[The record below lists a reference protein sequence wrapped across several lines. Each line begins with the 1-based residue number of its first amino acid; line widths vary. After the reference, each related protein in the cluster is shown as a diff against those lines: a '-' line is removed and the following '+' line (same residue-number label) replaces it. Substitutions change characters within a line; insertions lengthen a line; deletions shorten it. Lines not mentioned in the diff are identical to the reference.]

1 MSDRIPNNKKN
12 SLFPQQPF
20 EEEDDESWQVSYLD
34 IITIVLGFLI
44 ILLSFSQLKE
54 DERLSISNLF
64 DSSVVETEYITTPI
78 EDIKTEL
85 EEFLREDIENGS
97 IAISRD
103 LNDLRIRFRS
113 DDFYSSGSAKLKPQ
127 GLKQLSKVLLAIKET
142 KYDDFNIDV
151 EGHTDSSPISSA
163 VYPSNWELSTA
174 RASNVV
180 KYFNGLGIP
189 VSRLKASG
197 YADSRPLV
205 VLNSLGNQLPA
216 TKEMNRRIVLRLYYT
231 LEKDIAEAQSQ
242 KAITEPTV
250 QPIPESDIVEVEP
263 EATKPVR
270 SCSFS
275 VQIGGFESF
284 FNALNIA
291 EEVEKNTTYEIDI
304 FYNTNLFSVRTKTR
318 NSLSE
323 ALKIQK
329 VISSRMAT
337 LETTAIIQQ
346 CYNSKQVIPTPLRYQ
361 IQLGYFQTK
370 QNADNFVERLLT
382 EYQLQT
388 EVKQF
393 SPNAYTVLTISNPSL
408 KASLEKLSSYN
419 AKNISPNIF
428 IRYVPVPFVD
438 YNFTIQL
445 QIGTFSSKDKAL
457 ESSQNILTNLDIE
470 STVSDAIEGKYYLYT
485 AKISSWTKS
494 LELFEQIQASE
505 LNLEPIIYLVEYN

>member
-54 DERLSISNLF
+54 SEQLSVSNLF

-78 EDIKTEL
+78 EDIKLEL
-85 EEFLREDIENGS
+85 EGLLKEDIDNGS
-97 IAISRD
+97 IGISRD

-142 KYDDFNIDV
+142 KYDDFNIDI

-163 VYPSNWELSTA
+163 IYPSNWELSSA

-197 YADSRPLV
+197 YADSRPM
-205 VLNSLGNQLPA
+205 VLLDSLGNQLPVS
-216 TKEMNRRIVLRLYYT
+216 KEMNRRIVLRLYYT
-231 LEKDIAEAQSQ
+231 VEKDVAETKNLQAVSEPVITPIAKPDILEV
-242 KAITEPTV
+242 KPEPKKSV
-250 QPIPESDIVEVEP
+250 I
-263 EATKPVR
+263 
-270 SCSFS
+270 SCSYS

-284 FNALNIA
+284 FNALKIA
-291 EEVEKNTTYEIDI
+291 EEVEKNTNYEMDI
-304 FYNTNLFSVRTKTR
+304 FFNNLFSVRTKAR
-318 NSLSE
+318 NSISE
-323 ALKIQK
+323 VLTIQK
-329 VISSRMAT
+329 DISAKMPD
-337 LETTAIIQQ
+337 LAITGIIHQ
-346 CYNSKQVIPTPLRYQ
+346 CYKNTQVVPTPLQYQ

-370 QNADNFVERLLT
+370 QNADNFVSRLLT
-382 EYQLQT
+382 EHQIQT
-388 EVKQF
+388 EAKQF
-393 SPNAYTVLTISNPSL
+393 SPNAYTVLTFPNPSL
-408 KASLEKLSSYN
+408 KASLDKLNTFN

-428 IRYVPVPFVD
+428 IRYVSEPSID

-445 QIGTFSSKDKAL
+445 QMGSFSDKDKAL
-457 ESSQNILTNLDIE
+457 ESSQNILSELDVE
-470 STVSDAIEGKYYLYT
+470 STVSELIEGKYYLLST
-485 AKISSWTKS
+485 KNSNWSKS
-494 LELFEQIQASE
+494 LDLFEKIAASE
-505 LNLEPIIYLVEYN
+505 LNLFPIIYLLEYN